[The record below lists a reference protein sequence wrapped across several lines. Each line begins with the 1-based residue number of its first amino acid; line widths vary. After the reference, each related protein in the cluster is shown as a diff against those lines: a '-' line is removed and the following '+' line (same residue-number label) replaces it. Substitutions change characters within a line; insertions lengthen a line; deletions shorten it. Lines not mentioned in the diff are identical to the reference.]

1 MSTTVPDLTF
11 HAFAQP
17 ALAQLEVDIHAY
29 LAGKDLPDPLAA
41 ACLYAMTNGGK
52 RVRPLLVASSFTSIT
67 AYAQAITDAQARLP
81 NTIRG
86 AMLAVELLH
95 GYSLV
100 HDDLPCMDD
109 DDLRRGRPTT
119 HIAFGEAAALLAG
132 DMLQNLAF
140 EVFAEPMFFEA
151 HDIALSHRLLT
162 TFAPAARRMI
172 MGQMLDLNG
181 EHRDLSQAGLEA
193 IHRDKTGALIA
204 ASVRMGALCA
214 HADAATLTAVT
225 TFAEHIGLAFQVQDD
240 ILDVTADTTQLG
252 KPAGSDEKLA
262 KSTYVKLLG
271 VKGAQ
276 DYAESLFAQAHTA
289 LDRVLPANSLL
300 HQLANWLWQRQK

>member
-1 MSTTVPDLTF
+1 MSMTAPDLTF

-17 ALAQLEVDIHAY
+17 VLAQLEADIRTY
-29 LAGKDLPDPLAA
+29 LDDKHLPNPLGA

-52 RVRPLLVASSFTSIT
+52 RVRPLLVASSFASV
-67 AYAQAITDAQARLP
+67 QAVTDAKAALP
-81 NTIRG
+81 PTVRG

-119 HIAFGEAAALLAG
+119 HIAFGEATALLAG

-140 EVFAEPMFFEA
+140 EVFAAPAFFGQQ
-151 HDIALSHRLLT
+151 DTALGHSLLA

-172 MGQMLDLNG
+172 VGQMLDLNG
-181 EHRDLSQAGLEA
+181 EHRDLSQTELEA

-204 ASVRMGALCA
+204 ASVTMGALCA
-214 HADAATLTAVT
+214 QADAATLAAVT

-240 ILDVTADTTQLG
+240 ILDVTADTAQLG

-271 VKGAQ
+271 VAGAQ
-276 DYAESLFAQAHTA
+276 DYAESLFAQAHAA
-289 LDRVLPANSLL
+289 LTSVLPADSLL